1 MTGAMTVEEIVK
13 TPEFQSVV
21 NDYRDMCL
29 WYMNLDRLP
38 DNDIQLEQILTAI
51 ENHGDMAAFKR
62 VGRIRKQWLPRNFR
76 PRYSSGLPVRG

>member
-38 DNDIQLEQILTAI
+38 DNDIQL
-51 ENHGDMAAFKR
+51 
-62 VGRIRKQWLPRNFR
+62 
-76 PRYSSGLPVRG
+76 